1 MEIPPHCRIPL
12 SSSSVE
18 VPKRFPESRPR
29 EQNGVCLSVL
39 GRDEGGGGS
48 QKRKT
53 VPLGLQ
59 IGRIPVTEEGRRAL
73 ISPHPSLNLSLGT
86 RRVRSFSLNRSI
98 AHFWFSYR
106 SDLLF
111 CCFGEYCKGSGHS
124 RFFPGLKMMAALHL
138 NISFQEMKLIF
149 HLAEILP
156 IFILLLQC
164 AIKVS

>member
-39 GRDEGGGGS
+39 GKEGGGGS

-59 IGRIPVTEEGRRAL
+59 IGRIPVTEEGRKA
-73 ISPHPSLNLSLGT
+73 G
-86 RRVRSFSLNRSI
+86 
-98 AHFWFSYR
+98 
-106 SDLLF
+106 SDLSASISQSKLRNKESEELF
-111 CCFGEYCKGSGHS
+111 PK
-124 RFFPGLKMMAALHL
+124 
-138 NISFQEMKLIF
+138 
-149 HLAEILP
+149 
-156 IFILLLQC
+156 
-164 AIKVS
+164 